1 MVSFQAILLLTGS
14 LVVSFL
20 LGWVMTKFRFLKI
33 KYFVSEKEGGTI
45 SKKPLAN
52 YAQKYGKIFPY
63 LPSFGVGWSVF
74 GVILTINAFYR
85 EKLVEVSDYDF
96 LYNSITAW
104 IVITGVI
111 LAVVPLSLLFK
122 TIDLPRTIREEAEGT
137 FAKLILAVVFLG
149 FVAAIITLELNFFAI
164 TMLTLLL
171 VPTLISAWFAG
182 EFYAIFTIRQ
192 YYKTK
197 GWDYIAGKSVGEGAK
212 GKIMQSLSGFTFI
225 LALLTPLLALNT
237 FIGLFAQS
245 NDTGGPLGSVTEG
258 LVANWLQSLIIFLL
272 LLGPLLA
279 IATQPAG
286 FLELTLNSEVY
297 STLSR
302 FDWEEFNRRSNKAQ
316 DIINVRPYSKRI
328 MSGVLALFIGFLMY
342 VSILSLG
349 GLVTEFNLTIGEGL
363 EKLPQAIK
371 FIEIPIL
378 LLVIFRILRSLVEE
392 KEVMDIANLG
402 LKEKRDVTS
411 WMFWALQNIYVRNY
425 DELNKNLD
433 ELLADPVTAENHRV
447 YFFKGLIEAYADD
460 NQKAEKYFLKA
471 TELKPNWA
479 DGWLEVSVTR
489 YFQGK
494 HHEALE
500 PLLKAAKLKK
510 GWKTAHFNLGRLYDV
525 LGEPEKAL
533 KSYQRSLKID
543 SEDAKVWANMVA
555 IYIKLDQQEKAIE
568 VAKRALEIDP
578 DDHVAL
584 VNMGIAY
591 KDLGKIEE
599 SQKIQDSLLKTHGDN
614 VVVLQSIATDCLIKE
629 KYQEAIEI
637 NDKIIA
643 LGQVNAINLPNIAQA
658 YYKAGDLKST
668 VDIIEQYLE
677 KYPDHLM
684 IRFLLGEVYMDANVI
699 EKALEQFEFIVE
711 KDESFETALL
721 KLGSCYGRLNLFD
734 DALVALTRAKVILPD
749 DPDVFFN
756 LGLSKAMTDKTDF
769 DEDYERA
776 LELKFNKHYLSI
788 WIQSKSKMGTLT
800 EEWFDEI
807 IAKYSPVSSEQEVV
821 NTIGQ
826 SYKTMD
832 MREEAVNYL
841 EKAVALGVNYKIMND
856 LAILYLQ
863 GNELEKAQKLLLTI
877 IEGEK
882 SAGAY
887 NNLAITYLNQGDGE
901 KALELFLTSY
911 DQFPEDTQT
920 ISNIAAVLT
929 QNNRYE
935 EAIPYF
941 RIIAER
947 EPINYGVMIELA
959 RCLALVNEV
968 ELSKEEFNKA
978 LTLAEQEGNEQAIT
992 QIKEFLGYLEG
1003 NEEE

>member
-1 MVSFQAILLLTGS
+1 
-14 LVVSFL
+14 
-20 LGWVMTKFRFLKI
+20 FLKI
-33 KYFVSEKEGGTI
+33 KYFISEKEGGTI

-85 EKLVEVSDYDF
+85 EKLVDASDYDF
-96 LYNSITAW
+96 LFNSITAW
-104 IVITGVI
+104 IVITGII
-111 LAVVPLSLLFK
+111 LAIVPISLLLK
-122 TIDLPRTIREEAEGT
+122 TIDLPRTIKEEAGGT
-137 FAKLILAVVFLG
+137 FAKLILVVVITGLIAG
-149 FVAAIITLELNFFAI
+149 IVTLELNFFAI
-164 TMLTLLL
+164 VMLLLLL

-192 YYKTK
+192 YYKMK
-197 GWDYIAGKSVGEGAK
+197 GWDYIAGKPVGKGAK
-212 GKIMQSLSGFTFI
+212 GKLMQGLSGVSFI
-225 LALLTPLLALNT
+225 LALLTPILALNT

-245 NDTGGPLGSVTEG
+245 NDTGGPLGSVTDG
-258 LVANWLQSLIIFLL
+258 LVANWFQSLIIFLL

-297 STLSR
+297 STLAK

-316 DIINVRPYSKRI
+316 EIINIQPYSKRI
-328 MSGVLALFIGFLMY
+328 MSGVLVLFIGFLMY

-392 KEVMDIANLG
+392 KEIMDIANLG

-411 WMFWALQNIYVRNY
+411 WMFWALENIYIQNY
-425 DELNKNLD
+425 EKLDKNLD

-447 YFFKGLIEAYADD
+447 YFFKGLLEAYADD
-460 NQKAEKYFLKA
+460 NKKAEEYFTKA
-471 TELKPNWA
+471 TELKPDWA

-533 KSYQRSLKID
+533 KSYQRSIKID

-555 IYIKLDQQEKAIE
+555 IYIKLEQQEKAIE
-568 VAKRALEIDP
+568 VAKKALKYDP

-584 VNMGIAY
+584 INMAIAY
-591 KDLGKIEE
+591 KDLGQIEE

-614 VVVLQSIATDCLIKE
+614 VAVLQSIATDRLIKE
-629 KYQEAIEI
+629 EYQEAIEV
-637 NDKIIA
+637 NEKIIK
-643 LGQVNAINLPNIAQA
+643 LGLVDAINLPNIAQA
-658 YYKAGDLKST
+658 YYKAGDLQST
-668 VDIIEQYLE
+668 VNIIEEFLE
-677 KYPDHLM
+677 KYPEHLM
-684 IRFLLGEVYMDANVI
+684 IRFLLGEVYMDANVMD
-699 EKALEQFEFIVE
+699 KALEQFEFIVE

-721 KLGSCYGRLNLFD
+721 KLGSCYGRLNLFE
-734 DALVALTRAKVILPD
+734 DALVALERARVILPN

-776 LELKFNKHYLSI
+776 LELKYDNHYLSI
-788 WIQSKSKMGTLT
+788 WIQSKSKFGTISK
-800 EEWFDEI
+800 EWLDET
-807 IAKYSPVSSEQEVV
+807 IAKYSKVSSEQEVV

-826 SYKTMD
+826 SYRTLN
-832 MREEAVNYL
+832 MREEAVHFL
-841 EKAVALGVNYKIMND
+841 ERAVALEVNYKIMND

-863 GNELEKAQKLLLTI
+863 GNELEEAQKLLLTV
-877 IEGEK
+877 IEDEK

-901 KALELFLTSY
+901 KALELFLTSHE
-911 DQFPEDTQT
+911 QFPEDNQT
-920 ISNIAAVLT
+920 IGNISAVLT
-929 QNNRYE
+929 QGKRYE

-947 EPINYGVMIELA
+947 EPLNYGVIVEIA
-959 RCLALVNEV
+959 RCLALVGQTEQ
-968 ELSKEEFNKA
+968 SKEEFNKA
-978 LTLAEQEGNEQAIT
+978 LVMAKQEGNEQAIA